1 MAGQFRNTRDL
12 AMGLFRKERAAVMD
26 ATETAKS
33 GINTAL
39 IIATAALVVAGI
51 ALVIGVLK

>member
-1 MAGQFRNTRDL
+1 
-12 AMGLFRKERAAVMD
+12 MGLFRLERKAVMD

-39 IIATAALVVAGI
+39 VIACAALVVAGI